1 MNDLAA
7 VSVQP
12 DSVTADD
19 DLSKDVQR
27 QAFPVKLHQLLEDA
41 EEQGFS
47 HIVSWKSDTSFMVYD
62 SDAFVQK
69 VAPNYFCISKYK

>member
-1 MNDLAA
+1 MNEPAA
-7 VSVQP
+7 ASVQP
-12 DSVTADD
+12 HTVTADD
-19 DLSKDVQR
+19 DLSKDAHR

-41 EEQGFS
+41 EKHGFS